1 MAMKHA
7 TAEAVRATG
16 RVYGRKWSFLAAFLL
31 IFFVSYSILSALDLV
46 PDAVATD
53 TKKDDLTAAVSDALP
68 EAPELPMHIEIPAIH
83 LKAAVANPATTDVKT
98 LDAALLKSAV
108 RYPGAA
114 ELGEQG
120 NVIIFG
126 HSSYLPIVNNPA
138 YKIFNEIQNLEK
150 GDQITVYGETLAY
163 VYEVETV
170 SQEDAKEAA
179 IPLEVGT
186 PTLTLAT
193 CDSFGTK
200 SDRFVVVAKLVGSH
214 SIED

>member
-7 TAEAVRATG
+7 TAKAVRATG

-31 IFFVSYSILSALDLV
+31 IFFVSYSVLSVLDLV
-46 PDAVATD
+46 PESVD
-53 TKKDDLTAAVSDALP
+53 THAKKELTASVSNTLP
-68 EAPELPMHIEIPAIH
+68 EAPELPMRIEIPAIH
-83 LKAAVANPATTDVKT
+83 LSAQIANPTKTDVAT

-114 ELGEQG
+114 KLGEKG
-120 NVIIFG
+120 NVILFG

-150 GDQITVYGETLAY
+150 GDTITVYGETLVY
-163 VYEVETV
+163 EYEVETV
-170 SQEDAKEAA
+170 SQEDAKDAA
-179 IPLEVGT
+179 IPLEVGE
-186 PTLTLAT
+186 PTLTIAT

-214 SIED
+214 SVGD